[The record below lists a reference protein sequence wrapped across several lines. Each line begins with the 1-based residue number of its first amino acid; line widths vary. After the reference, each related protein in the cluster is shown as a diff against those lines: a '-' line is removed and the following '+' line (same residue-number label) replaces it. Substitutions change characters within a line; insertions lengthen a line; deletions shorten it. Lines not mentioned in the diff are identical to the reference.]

1 MDILNLAEIF
11 NDNVSVEHKDDLVQ
25 ILDEFKRGHY
35 PNVLSKSKTLREN
48 NDVHTVLVQKLWMVE
63 AICHAEIG
71 ENKASSEIIAQLYRN
86 DDSDLMLLGE
96 LAFMCDYK
104 LARRIM
110 TAAIKQM
117 EVELEAD
124 RIKLA
129 RGYLVL
135 AEVEEKLEKLVRS
148 VKYFQKGL
156 SYFEEDDNRDQYM
169 ILYIHF
175 KIGMLYSMQN
185 KGDESISYLK
195 KVIEMAGDD
204 NEELKIK
211 SLVSIAK
218 TYGSKDQSKQAYP
231 YLEEALQLLGDSSLV
246 NTIAHAEALTEMAYY
261 YFGKSMLNEA
271 VPFYKD
277 AIETYNNLQFP
288 SHRQLGMI
296 HMQYAYCLEHKEGSN
311 LLDASKNYEKAIER
325 LELTKDRQLLENALA
340 DVIAFFDNTNNTK
353 KKRYYE
359 NKFVE
364 MANS

>member
-1 MDILNLAEIF
+1 MDILNLEELF
-11 NDNVSVEHKDDLVQ
+11 NDNVSGEHKEDLVQ

-35 PNVLSKSKTLREN
+35 PNVLSKLKALREN
-48 NDVHTVLVQKLWMVE
+48 NELHNVLVKKLWMVE

-71 ENKASSEIIAQLYRN
+71 ESRAASEIISKLYMD

-110 TAAIKQM
+110 SAAVKQM
-117 EVELEAD
+117 EEEEETD

-129 RGYLVL
+129 RGFLVL
-135 AEVEEKLEKLVRS
+135 AEVEEKLEKFVRS

-156 SYFEEDDNRDQYM
+156 GYFEEGDNRDQYM

-185 KGDESISYLK
+185 KGEESISYLN
-195 KVIEMAGDD
+195 KVIEMAGND

-218 TYGSKDQSKQAYP
+218 TYGSKDQNKQAYP
-231 YLEEALQLLGDSSLV
+231 YLEEALQLLQVSSLV

-261 YFGKSMLNEA
+261 YFDKSQLNEA
-271 VPFYKD
+271 VPYYQD
-277 AIETYNNLQFP
+277 AIERYNNLQFP

-296 HMQYAYCLEHKEGSN
+296 HMQYAYCLEHKKGSSIQH
-311 LLDASKNYEKAIER
+311 AGINYEKAIER